1 MEAQPGRTSRR
12 RFLLIAGLPLL
23 AAGGLTAYAAWPEPD
38 RSKVRVRTDL
48 KPLESRFGTYV
59 GELTEA
65 HWVGYDIDESPG
77 DRTIPSP
84 DSRIRLVG
92 VARLAAGGAAAI
104 VRNAEYAFTPAVPAS
119 ALPAPLEK
127 YSPADAAWQHSPQFD
142 AYVNRPQ
149 SDGHPSGA
157 YHLDEA
163 RDLVHFD
170 LLYLYT

>member
-1 MEAQPGRTSRR
+1 MEAQSGRTNRR

-23 AAGGLTAYAAWPEPD
+23 AAGGLVTYAAWPVPNPD
-38 RSKVRVRTDL
+38 KVRVRTDL
-48 KPLESRFGTYV
+48 DPLKSRFGTYV

-65 HWVGYDIDESPG
+65 HWLGYDMDESPG

-84 DSRIRLVG
+84 DSRIRLAG

-104 VRNAEYAFTPAVPAS
+104 TRNAEYAFTPTPPAS
-119 ALPAPLEK
+119 ALPAPLAK
-127 YSPADAAWQHSPQFD
+127 YVPADAAWQHSPQFD
-142 AYVNRPQ
+142 EYANRPQ
-149 SDGHPSGA
+149 SSGRPSGA

-170 LLYLYT
+170 LVYLYT